1 MGFFASINGEI
12 VPLEEARIPVLD
24 NGFLFGDSVYE
35 VLRTYGGRPFES
47 GRHFRRMRASA
58 ARLGIAIP
66 VSDDELLGGI
76 RALLARAGDVESYV
90 RIVVTRGV
98 GDSSYDSAAKD
109 TLPTGARVLG
119 QGSRPQAGSGPREIA
134 GPTVVMIQKELSRPP
149 ESHYSEGVRVCVVDV
164 RRNHPR
170 SLDPAIKSSNLL
182 NNILALREARAR
194 GAEEPVLT
202 NLEGLVAE
210 GASTNVFVVKY
221 GALLTPPLS
230 TGILGGITREVL
242 LELAESLQI
251 PGRET
256 ALERSDLVGADEAFL
271 SSTTREV
278 RPIRQ
283 VDETPIGEGH
293 PGPVTRRILEAFRAY
308 APAHC
313 D

>member
-58 ARLGIAIP
+58 QRLGIPLP
-66 VSDDELLGGI
+66 VSDDELLDRI
-76 RALLARAGDVESYV
+76 RALLARGGDVESYV
-90 RIVVTRGV
+90 RIVVSRGV
-98 GDSSYDSAAKD
+98 GDSSYESPAI
-109 TLPTGARVLG
+109 V
-119 QGSRPQAGSGPREIA
+119 
-134 GPTVVMIQKELSRPP
+134 GPTVVMIQKELPRPP
-149 ESHYSEGVRVCVVDV
+149 ERHYTEGIRVCVVDT

-202 NLEGLVAE
+202 NLEGCVAE
-210 GASTNVFVVKY
+210 GASTNVFAARD
-221 GALLTPPLS
+221 GALATPPLS
-230 TGILGGITREVL
+230 TGILGGITREVV
-242 LELAESLQI
+242 LELAASLEI
-251 PGRET
+251 PARE
-256 ALERSDLVGADEAFL
+256 ASLVPDDLRGADEVFL

-278 RPIRQ
+278 MPVRQ
-283 VDETPIGEGH
+283 VDDTVIGGGS
-293 PGPVTRRILEAFRAY
+293 PGPLTRRLMEAFRAY

-313 D
+313 S